1 MYQIVLFRMTLSDLA
16 KYSIFSDMRHR
27 AASLRQLSLLYI
39 RKCTGMACR
48 VSAEW
53 LWLRWRYWCKTYVS
67 VRSGCDDATD
77 VRLTCTAAGRVWKVI
92 LDAGMACRVSA
103 EWLLW
108 RYWCKTY
115 VYSGR
120 TRLEGDAGCR
130 VWQPCIHDHGG
141 ARRVTVSDDTA
152 ARRAVWWC
160 LAVCRSAQASS
171 FRRQGT
177 STYLLITRLSVYATV
192 LYSRCSC
199 R

>member
-39 RKCTGMACR
+39 RKCTGMTCR

-53 LWLRWRYWCKTYVS
+53 LLWRHWCKTYVYS
-67 VRSGCDDATD
+67 
-77 VRLTCTAAGRVWKVI
+77 
-92 LDAGMACRVSA
+92 GMACRVSA
-103 EWLLW
+103 EWLRW